1 MMMMTHLRRKSPY
14 VQVKTKAN
22 EETIVHIRQFV
33 YTDSSNRSSLR
44 ESTDGVMMTLMQFRS
59 LMFHLRALDAQF
71 TQGVPL
77 NVDANDNK
85 VVIGAKRSWNS
96 MTDNE
101 SLPLTNVESPI
112 AQQEQQQTANVEE
125 TNNAVVNLI
134 ADQAWQDLDA
144 LLTSVNLVKNDEPEP
159 SVSEPFAEPA
169 YVPTPIKMLTQADV
183 RGELAVVFGQEVLPM
198 LKLVAMET
206 CEGCKNGLD
215 VDTHGSMHDEC
226 KLSHRAR
233 MDKFLKDALLRVDA
247 QNVQSRVRIRLQS
260 RNVVYNDKW
269 VDEDVHSLIGSK
281 KWMRQLT
288 IKVNSM

>member
-1 MMMMTHLRRKSPY
+1 MMMTHLRRKSPY

-101 SLPLTNVESPI
+101 SLPLMNVESPI

-144 LLTSVNLVKNDEPEP
+144 LLTSVNLVK
-159 SVSEPFAEPA
+159 
-169 YVPTPIKMLTQADV
+169 K
-183 RGELAVVFGQEVLPM
+183 R
-198 LKLVAMET
+198 
-206 CEGCKNGLD
+206 
-215 VDTHGSMHDEC
+215 
-226 KLSHRAR
+226 
-233 MDKFLKDALLRVDA
+233 
-247 QNVQSRVRIRLQS
+247 
-260 RNVVYNDKW
+260 
-269 VDEDVHSLIGSK
+269 
-281 KWMRQLT
+281 
-288 IKVNSM
+288 